1 DDHTDKV
8 SFTRT
13 VSKNEV
19 TGEIAYGDWKA
30 DKNDSQFDFVKNPEL
45 KGYRP
50 DSSEVG
56 KQTITPETKDMEFKV
71 TYTPLIHSN
80 TESKEVTETIHYVDK
95 AGNKLADDHTDKVS
109 FTRTVSKNE
118 VTGEIAYGD
127 WVAENNDS
135 QFDRV
140 ESPKIKGYEPDKNE
154 VGNQEVTAETGD
166 IDIVI
171 TYYKIKNESPAGNEI
186 PKISEPPVTKYQ
198 ENINEND
205 TINSQSTNTKNSEP
219 SLAMQN
225 HLTKIQENKK
235 ALPKTGDD
243 SSNIISILGVV
254 LTSVIG
260 LIGVNNKK
268 RKHEK

>member
-1 DDHTDKV
+1 MFFIIFIRLVKSV
-8 SFTRT
+8 SEPK
-13 VSKNEV
+13 S
-19 TGEIAYGDWKA
+19 
-30 DKNDSQFDFVKNPEL
+30 
-45 KGYRP
+45 
-50 DSSEVG
+50 
-56 KQTITPETKDMEFKV
+56 
-71 TYTPLIHSN
+71 YTPLIHSN